1 MSIRQIRVTVGN
13 ESGTLLKLCKIL
25 EENDIELRALDLVD
39 KDAAR
44 IMRII
49 VDDVFTCNGILK
61 EHGYSTAVKPVIVL
75 DLEDKPES
83 LPAFLKPLAD
93 NGIVLKYGYSF
104 MENRKGRFF
113 MAMRVEDADVER
125 AEDILESAGFKPIVQ
140 DDLRRL
146 FV

>member
-1 MSIRQIRVTVGN
+1 MSIRQIRITVGN

-49 VDDVFTCNGILK
+49 VDDVYTCNGILK

-83 LPAFLKPLAD
+83 LPKVLEPLARQ
-93 NGIVLKYGYSF
+93 GIVLKYGYSF
-104 MENRKGRFF
+104 LESRMNRFF
-113 MAMRVEDADVER
+113 FVMRIEEVEKAEQALIDAGYR
-125 AEDILESAGFKPIVQ
+125 PIMQ
-140 DDLRRL
+140 DDLHRI
-146 FV
+146 FF